1 MSNRY
6 VVGLTG
12 GIASGKSVVSGA
24 LGTYPDVT
32 VIDADVISR
41 EIYDIPEVAQAVA
54 AEFPESVADG
64 AINRRKLRSVFS
76 DAQKTEK
83 LNAITHPAIIE
94 TCKRRIEEASGIV
107 LLVVPLLF
115 ESGMDK
121 LCDSTVVVRASEP
134 MRIKWLLSRDNI
146 DETMARDVMKRQLDD
161 DERVKKAD
169 FVIENDGS
177 ISDLEKAADEF
188 LAEIR
193 EVARKK

>member
-12 GIASGKSVVSGA
+12 GISSGKSVVSDA
-24 LGTYPDVT
+24 LGTHPDVT
-32 VIDADVISR
+32 VVDADVISR

-54 AEFPESVADG
+54 AEFPESIEDG

-94 TCKRRIEEASGIV
+94 TCKRRIEEACGIV

-121 LCDSTVVVRASEP
+121 LCDSTVVVRASEQ
-134 MRIKWLLSRDNI
+134 MRIKWLLKRDNI
-146 DETMARDVMKRQLDD
+146 DEAMARNIMKRQLAD

-177 ISDLEKAADEF
+177 ISDLEKVADEF

-193 EVARKK
+193 KIARKK

>member
-12 GIASGKSVVSGA
+12 GISSGKSVVSGA
-24 LGTYPDVT
+24 LGAHPDVT
-32 VIDADVISR
+32 VVDADVISR

-54 AEFPESVADG
+54 AEFPESIEDG

-94 TCKRRIEEASGIV
+94 TCKRRIEETSGIV

-121 LCDSTVVVRASEP
+121 LCDSTVVVRASEQ
-134 MRIKWLLSRDNI
+134 MRIKWLLKRDNI
-146 DETMARDVMKRQLDD
+146 DEAMARDIMKRQLAD

-177 ISDLEKAADEF
+177 ISELEKAADEF

-193 EVARKK
+193 KIARKK

>member
-12 GIASGKSVVSGA
+12 GISSGKSVVSGA
-24 LGTYPDVT
+24 LGAHPDVT
-32 VIDADVISR
+32 VVDADVISR

-54 AEFPESVADG
+54 AEFPESIEDG

-94 TCKRRIEEASGIV
+94 TCKRRIEETSGIV

-121 LCDSTVVVRASEP
+121 LCDSTVVVRASEQ
-134 MRIKWLLSRDNI
+134 MRIKWLLKRDNI
-146 DETMARDVMKRQLDD
+146 DEDMARDIMKRQLAD

-193 EVARKK
+193 KIARKK